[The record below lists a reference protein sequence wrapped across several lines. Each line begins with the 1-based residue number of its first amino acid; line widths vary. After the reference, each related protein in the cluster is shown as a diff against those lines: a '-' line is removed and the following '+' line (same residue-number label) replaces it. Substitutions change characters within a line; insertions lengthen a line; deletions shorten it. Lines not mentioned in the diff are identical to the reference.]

1 MFLKSLLS
9 QKNDTVIKDVTLQE
23 ALDKMSLE
31 GLHHIIIVE
40 DSKPI
45 GILSESDIVKLY
57 NDNIDFNKPIGNY
70 GIKPLITLHSS
81 RMVNHALSIM
91 IDNDI
96 RRIIVVNRQNEYLG
110 TIEQEEIVFT
120 FESKL
125 DRNTTK
131 IINLLSNDTKAL
143 IVNHKLLLK
152 ELLSLMSKGHLT
164 SVLVEK
170 NNIPYGIISES
181 DILKLAQTH
190 TNKNK
195 EICNFTRD
203 SLKVVDNTIAVYEA
217 IKIMKENKFR
227 RIVVQDKE
235 SKEYY
240 ILTSK
245 SLLTSLKG
253 SYTSFLESKLF
264 DARDTFNALSE
275 YIIEVLDTGDD
286 QVIFWANKI
295 TKTNFNVNIDDHIE
309 KVIPKETWLDILE
322 QLKNEKTLHTI
333 INFNKSHFQLKAHC
347 GTMLDDR
354 VIKIFLN
361 DITEIVELNLQLQ
374 EQNKIQ
380 EELIYNQI
388 KMVQMGEMIGNIAHQ
403 WRQPLSIISTSSSG
417 LQLKKQH
424 ELLNDNEFFELT
436 DNITNNAV
444 HLSDTIEVFRNFIRE
459 KKELQYLV
467 LQERLDIA
475 LSIVS
480 PALKNRHITIN
491 NTINYQNPLTLQ
503 MILGELDQVIINIL
517 NNAKD
522 ALLEKE
528 IENPTIKIF
537 CDKVDQEAVISIED
551 NAGGIPKDI
560 KENIFTKYF
569 TTKEEA
575 IGTGLGLYMSHKI
588 ITESLNGKIEVLNT
602 TQGAKFIIKLPLN

>member
-1 MFLKSLLS
+1 MFLNNLLS
-9 QKNDTVIKDVTLQE
+9 QKNDTVTKTLSIQK

-31 GLHHIIIVE
+31 GLHHIILIE
-40 DSKPI
+40 DNKPI
-45 GILSESDIVKLY
+45 GILSESDIVSLY
-57 NDNIDFNKPIGNY
+57 NDNIDFDKPVGDY
-70 GIKPLITLHSS
+70 GIKSLITLHNS

-96 RRIIVVNRQNEYLG
+96 RRIIVVNRENEYLG

-125 DRNTTK
+125 NRNTTK
-131 IINLLSNDTKAL
+131 IVNLLSSDTKAL
-143 IVNHKLLLK
+143 IVNEKLLLK
-152 ELLSLMSKGHLT
+152 DLLNFMSKDHIT

-170 NNIPYGIISES
+170 NNTPYGIISES
-181 DILKLAQTH
+181 DILKLAQSC

-195 EICNFTRD
+195 EILNFTSN
-203 SLKVVDNTIAVYEA
+203 SLKVVDNNIAVCEA
-217 IKIMKENKFR
+217 IETMKVNKFR
-227 RIVVQDKE
+227 RIVVFEQE
-235 SKEYY
+235 SNEYY
-240 ILTSK
+240 ILTAK

-253 SYTSFLESKLF
+253 SYTAFLESKLF
-264 DARDTFNALSE
+264 DARETFNALSE

-322 QLKNEKTLHTI
+322 QLKNKKTLHTI
-333 INFNKSHFQLKAHC
+333 INFKKSHFQLKVHC

-354 VIKIFLN
+354 IIKIFLN
-361 DITEIVELNLQLQ
+361 DITEIVDLNLQLQ

-417 LQLKKQH
+417 LQIKKQH
-424 ELLNDNEFFELT
+424 DILNDNEFFELT
-436 DNITNNAV
+436 ENITNNAV

-459 KKELQYLV
+459 KKEWSLLP
-467 LQERLDIA
+467 LQERLDIS

-480 PALKNRHITIN
+480 PALKNKHITIN
-491 NTINYQNPLTLQ
+491 NRINYNAPLLIN
-503 MILGELDQVIINIL
+503 MIIGELDQVIINIL

-522 ALLEKE
+522 ALLEKN
-528 IENPTIKIF
+528 IEDPMIEVF
-537 CDKVDQEAVISIED
+537 CDKIDHEAVISIED
-551 NAGGIPKDI
+551 NAGGIPENI

-569 TTKEEA
+569 TTKTE
-575 IGTGLGLYMSHKI
+575 ISGTGLGLYMSHKI
-588 ITESLNGKIEVLNT
+588 ITDSLKGTIEVINT
-602 TQGAKFIIKLPLN
+602 DKGAKFTIKLPLD